1 MFSRGYAQ
9 RSKIIEVSNF
19 RVAIIIELGNNA
31 LMSDGTKLVRWMKM
45 NSATA
50 EEVCAWLGMSIGTLK
65 KMFKDDPTVDAEY
78 YAAARTLVSG
88 PRPKLERVLA
98 G

>member
-1 MFSRGYAQ
+1 MN
-9 RSKIIEVSNF
+9 EVT
-19 RVAIIIELGNNA
+19 ELGNIYP
-31 LMSDGTKLVRWMKM
+31 MSDGTKLDRWMRL
-45 NSATA
+45 NNATA

-65 KMFKDDPTVDAEY
+65 KMLKDDPTVDAEY
-78 YAAARTLVSG
+78 YAAARKLVSG